1 MSRIA
6 EQLRRPAY
14 RITRTGY
21 VLHSVP
27 ARPVHTAEP
36 GADEIALRSALIR
49 MGVGR

>member
-6 EQLRRPAY
+6 KLRRRPAY
-14 RITRTGY
+14 RVTRTGY

-27 ARPVHTAEP
+27 ARPLHTSVP
-36 GADEIALRSALIR
+36 GADEIALRNRLVR